1 MLLDALGFKFRIE
14 TSQHEMKSHNHL
26 KYLKEAREKCP
37 ANLMHLKDVIEKMFA
52 HRIFYN

>member
-37 ANLMHLKDVIEKMFA
+37 ANLMYLKDVLEKMFA